1 MQNYTFNVLY
11 SMKNERQTQEQ
22 RNMAQLIR
30 RNMITRVKPSG
41 KMYSR
46 KKKKSFLQD

>member
-1 MQNYTFNVLY
+1 
-11 SMKNERQTQEQ
+11 MKPEITNDRHSREIRST
-22 RNMAQLIR
+22 AQQIR

-46 KKKKSFLQD
+46 KKLKSAEGE

>member
-1 MQNYTFNVLY
+1 
-11 SMKNERQTQEQ
+11 MKPEIANDRHSREVRSA
-22 RNMAQLIR
+22 AQQIR

-46 KKKKSFLQD
+46 KKLKSTEAE

>member
-1 MQNYTFNVLY
+1 
-11 SMKNERQTQEQ
+11 MKPETTNSRHSREIRST
-22 RNMAQLIR
+22 AQQIR

-46 KKKKSFLQD
+46 KKLKSTEGE

>member
-1 MQNYTFNVLY
+1 
-11 SMKNERQTQEQ
+11 MKPEIANDRHSIEVRST
-22 RNMAQLIR
+22 AQQIR

-46 KKKKSFLQD
+46 KKIKSTEAE

>member
-1 MQNYTFNVLY
+1 
-11 SMKNERQTQEQ
+11 MKPEIANDRHSREVRST
-22 RNMAQLIR
+22 AQQIR

-46 KKKKSFLQD
+46 KKLKSTEAE